1 MILEI
6 IYTVVVFLFAISFL
20 IVFHEMG
27 HFLAARWCGVPV
39 LRFSVGFGPVLYK
52 RRFGSQGT
60 AFVLSALPLGGYVA
74 MLDENELPP
83 EVAASLSPEL
93 RSLAFNRQP
102 VARRSLIAVAGPAFN
117 LIFAVLA
124 FTAVYI
130 IGTPGL
136 KPNIESVEPG
146 SPAAQAGLS
155 AGMTITAV
163 EGRPVHTWQM
173 AFNQLLN
180 RIVARAPMATLEV
193 SGAAMD
199 DHRSVQLPL
208 QSINVDMLSSG
219 HSPLDLLGLGIRPLA
234 RIVSVVADSPA
245 MRAGLQ
251 AGDQVVVA
259 DGRPVRYWTEFR
271 EAVAASPG
279 TSLALEVL
287 RDGQR
292 LALEVVPSTHYGADG
307 AAYGRLGV
315 QGASAERARE
325 AYPVHLAVVRAL
337 QRCVE
342 VTGLTFSVLGDVITG
357 NASLKNFSGPIGI
370 AHLSGKAAGLGP
382 VVFLQFLALLSLG
395 LAIFNLL
402 PIPMLDGGH
411 LAYDLIEVLKGSPVS
426 PGFRRRATMV
436 GVAMLLTLFVLICYH
451 DVMRL
456 IQ

>member
-6 IYTVVVFLFAISFL
+6 VYTVVVFLFAISFL
-20 IVFHEMG
+20 VVFHELG
-27 HFLAARWCGVPV
+27 HFVAARWCGVPV
-39 LRFSVGFGPVLYK
+39 LRFSVGFGPVLYR
-52 RRFGSQGT
+52 RRFGSRET
-60 AFVLSALPLGGYVA
+60 EFALSALPLGGYVA

-83 EVAASLSPEL
+83 EVASGLSSEL
-93 RSLAFNRQP
+93 RSKAFNRQP

-117 LIFAVLA
+117 LFFAVLA

-130 IGTPGL
+130 IGPPGL

-146 SPAAQAGLS
+146 SPAARAGLS
-155 AGMTITAV
+155 MGMTIIAV

-180 RIVARAPMATLEV
+180 RIVAGASMATLEV
-193 SGAAMD
+193 GSAATVA
-199 DHRSVQLPL
+199 HHTVQLPL
-208 QSINVDMLSSG
+208 QSIDVDMLSSG
-219 HSPLDLLGLGIRPLA
+219 RSLVELLGLGIRPLA
-234 RIVSVVADSPA
+234 RIVTVVEESPA

-251 AGDQVVVA
+251 TGDQVVA
-259 DGRPVRYWTEFR
+259 AGEQPVRYWAEFR

-279 TSLALEVL
+279 AGLAIEVL

-292 LALEVVPSTHYGADG
+292 LALEVVPTARYGADG
-307 AAYGRLGV
+307 VAYGWLGV
-315 QGASAERARE
+315 QGAAPERARE
-325 AYPVHLAVVRAL
+325 AYPAHLAVVRAL

-342 VTGLTFSVLGDVITG
+342 VVGLTFNVLADVITG

-370 AHLSGKAAGLGP
+370 AHLSGQAADLGP
-382 VVFLQFLALLSLG
+382 VVFLQFLGLLSLG

-411 LAYDLIEVLKGSPVS
+411 LMYDLIEVLKGSPVS
-426 PGFRRRATMV
+426 PGFRRRAATV
-436 GVAMLLTLFVLICYH
+436 GIAVLLVLFALICYH

-456 IQ
+456 VQ